1 MDNDKNTNDIRE
13 QIALNNLETDND
25 NKAVEEKVDSEDIIS
40 QENALESDIDAETS
54 IDTDSSADSEELKSP
69 VYSYTAGDNGMPSV
83 EEDRYIPYS
92 ESNPTVTFDTV
103 TKPIENGS
111 NLGLKVFFA
120 IIAITISLV
129 IAVAAGFV
137 FGSKTSGSFNNG
149 AFGGSTSLST
159 RGDSTVANDKI
170 KVFNNVNDSIV
181 AITVYTSKG
190 IQGYASGV
198 VYTTD
203 GYIITND
210 HIYSEVASPEFLI
223 TFANGSE
230 YKADFVAGDTRSD
243 LAVLK
248 VNATGFKKADFA
260 DSDEISIGE
269 DVIAVGY
276 PQGAEGKSILTSGT
290 ISSKGVRV
298 SATSSYSMK
307 MIQTDTAINP
317 GNSGGALVDM
327 YSKVIGITSVKLA
340 GTQYDNVGYAIP
352 SKTVVKIVDSLI
364 KNKYVEGRGR
374 LGIQYTAV
382 NSIMSEQTGVP
393 TGLQVA
399 VVDEDSQLYTKIKKN
414 DIITHIND
422 VKITESNTALDIIEN
437 TAPGVTMSFTVY
449 HVSDKTT
456 ETVYASLLPD
466 QGGSSYV
473 NKIAD
478 EGTGLP
484 FGNGSEDDFFSDH

>member
-1 MDNDKNTNDIRE
+1 MDNEKNMIDVNGEITENDTASDKQNMTVKDKSDNGNLVDEKNDIE
-13 QIALNNLETDND
+13 LDTNVETVNDIAADD
-25 NKAVEEKVDSEDIIS
+25 EK
-40 QENALESDIDAETS
+40 
-54 IDTDSSADSEELKSP
+54 LKSP

-83 EEDRYIPYS
+83 EEDRYVPYS

-137 FGSKTSGSFNNG
+137 FGSKSGNNFSNG

-170 KVFNNVNDSIV
+170 KVFNNINDSIV

-198 VYTTD
+198 VYTSD

-210 HIYSEVASPEFLI
+210 HIYSEVASPKFLI

-230 YKADFVAGDTRSD
+230 LKAEFVAGDTRSD

-248 VNATGFKKADFA
+248 VNTTGLKKASFA

-340 GTQYDNVGYAIP
+340 GTEYDNVGYAIP

-422 VKITESNTALDIIEN
+422 VKITESNIALDIIES

-449 HVSDKTT
+449 HVTDKTT